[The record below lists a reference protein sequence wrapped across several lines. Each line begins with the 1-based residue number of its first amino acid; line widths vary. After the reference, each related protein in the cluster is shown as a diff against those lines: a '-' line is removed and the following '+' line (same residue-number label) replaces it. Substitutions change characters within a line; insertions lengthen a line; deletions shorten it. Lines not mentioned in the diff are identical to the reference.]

1 MGAEEKEKRTDDV
14 MNEKRCG
21 ERGWFFGYVYNFKKL
36 KLRRN
41 LTTKKKQNKN
51 KFSNKTIS
59 WTLILFCGNKE
70 CKNIGRNCYSKHFI
84 NKIKFSHSLSVS
96 KVLVHKTLTTLDS
109 YIHFFLSDVTR
120 TSPLSLSLSFSL
132 SLSYKLLL
140 FQTADIH

>member
-21 ERGWFFGYVYNFKKL
+21 ERVGFFVTCTILKL

-41 LTTKKKQNKN
+41 LTNKKKQNKN

-109 YIHFFLSDVTR
+109 YIHFFLSDVTY
-120 TSPLSLSLSFSL
+120 TYISPFSFPFFFPVSFL
-132 SLSYKLLL
+132 
-140 FQTADIH
+140 QTTAFPNC

>member
-1 MGAEEKEKRTDDV
+1 M

-21 ERGWFFGYVYNFKKL
+21 ERVGFFVTCTILKL

-41 LTTKKKQNKN
+41 LTNKKKQNKN

>member
-1 MGAEEKEKRTDDV
+1 MKRDVEKEV
-14 MNEKRCG
+14 G
-21 ERGWFFGYVYNFKKL
+21 FFVACTILKL

-109 YIHFFLSDVTR
+109 YIHFFLSDVT
-120 TSPLSLSLSFSL
+120 SPLSLSLSFSL